1 MTFSTIPSS
10 PIPIYVGAL
19 KKVYGPPS
27 HAGFG
32 SAVFFEPLA
41 SEADLEQAALRHYRY
56 FVGDLWERYG
66 EAAWM
71 TPWQQV
77 YARPP
82 GAKADIVAELGAI
95 ADPTAKLSI
104 PLLLEPGGDREAAQQ
119 ALSKVYDA
127 AAVTELSLYTLGD
140 GAALSG
146 LLLAG
151 RRHNGEATFLVFL
164 LD

>member
-1 MTFSTIPSS
+1 MIFSTNSSS

-27 HAGFG
+27 QAGFG

-41 SEADLEQAALRHYRY
+41 PDADLEQSALQYYRY
-56 FVGDLWERYG
+56 FVGDLWDRFG

-71 TPWQQV
+71 EPWKQV
-77 YARPP
+77 YTRPP
-82 GAKADIVAELGAI
+82 GKKADIVAEMGAI

-104 PLLLEPGGDREAAQQ
+104 PLLLEPGKDSERAQN
-119 ALSKVYDA
+119 ALSTVYDDA
-127 AAVTELSLYTLGD
+127 SVIELSLYTLGD

-146 LLLAG
+146 LLIAG
-151 RRHNGEATFLVFL
+151 RRQNGEATFLVFL